1 MDYEDEVNANRI
13 IYPFICVYA
22 ILLGIW
28 GAFVGKGDA
37 LITFFVFVF
46 IGWILTWLVTMVISV
61 MLGIERKIGEEAR
74 DTAVYSCVIAA
85 IAVPVLLFM
94 GT

>member
-28 GAFVGKGDA
+28 GAFIGKGDA
-37 LITFFVFVF
+37 LITFCLRLH
-46 IGWILTWLVTMVISV
+46 WM
-61 MLGIERKIGEEAR
+61 
-74 DTAVYSCVIAA
+74 DTNVAGDY
-85 IAVPVLLFM
+85 
-94 GT
+94 GN